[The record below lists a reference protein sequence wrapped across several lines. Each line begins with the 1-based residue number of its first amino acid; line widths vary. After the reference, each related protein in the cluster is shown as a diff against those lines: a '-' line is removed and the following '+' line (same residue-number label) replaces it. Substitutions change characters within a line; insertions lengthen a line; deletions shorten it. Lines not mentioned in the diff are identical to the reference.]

1 MLYKSFASWSIYFK
15 NNKRIIKNVVTSE
28 KNNLGWRPA
37 IRKKKGEGL
46 QNKIYHIQA
55 RTPDPPA
62 PSLTYFI
69 VNTLSQMC
77 ADHNF

>member
-1 MLYKSFASWSIYFK
+1 MLSRQKKIILIGGRPSERRRGRGCKTRYIIFK
-15 NNKRIIKNVVTSE
+15 LELLT
-28 KNNLGWRPA
+28 
-37 IRKKKGEGL
+37 
-46 QNKIYHIQA
+46 
-55 RTPDPPA
+55 PPA